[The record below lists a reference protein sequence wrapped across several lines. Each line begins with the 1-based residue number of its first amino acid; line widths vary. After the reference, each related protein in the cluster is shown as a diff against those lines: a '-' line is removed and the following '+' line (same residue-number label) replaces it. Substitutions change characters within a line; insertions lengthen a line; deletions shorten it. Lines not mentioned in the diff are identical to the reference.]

1 MYAQVYRFKQYI
13 SLLILCTYSINA
25 YTQQQDTIPY
35 FLKDKSKLYAK
46 SPKKAALAWYNEA
59 RLGMFIHWGVWGK
72 YHAAWAMFNQKI
84 PFEEYQKTALS
95 VDASGFN
102 AIEIVKLAEE
112 SGMRYITFVAKHH
125 DGFSLWDTKASDWN
139 SMKYPMHRDFLA
151 ELAKV
156 CQERNIPLFIYYS
169 IGIDWVHPYFLPKEK
184 YFSAR
189 PPYPQNPD
197 YFKYSTPEDFEKYRV
212 FCKQQLVELCTQY
225 GSVAGFWFDTLGG
238 VLANDE
244 LFKIQEFY
252 DLIHRHQPHALILFK
267 TGASGKEDVLVG
279 ERELRSISMHYGGNT
294 PEQIHIRKLSDM
306 AWKKNFKKKAEI
318 AVTSQGSWE
327 WSPKNSCQNVDALWQ
342 MLVGAAKNNANL
354 LLNFGPK
361 PDGSIP
367 DDVATNFKQLGERI
381 RKEGYPALNGKDYL
395 KLRKNGSVID
405 KKEEKKTAR

>member
-1 MYAQVYRFKQYI
+1 MYAQVYRFIQYI
-13 SLLILCTYSINA
+13 TLLLLCTYNIDA
-25 YTQQQDTIPY
+25 YTQQHDTIPY

-46 SPKKAALAWYNEA
+46 SPKKATLAWYNEA

-102 AIEIVKLAEE
+102 ANEIVKLAEE

-151 ELAKV
+151 ELAKA
-156 CQERNIPLFIYYS
+156 CQERNMPLFIYYS

-184 YFSAR
+184 YFSGR
-189 PPYPQNPD
+189 PAYPQNPD
-197 YFKYSTPEDFEKYRV
+197 YFKYSTPADFEKYRA

-252 DLIHRHQPHALILFK
+252 DLIHRYQPHALILFK

-361 PDGSIP
+361 PDGSTP
-367 DDVATNFKQLGERI
+367 DDVTTNFKQLGERI